1 MNKAAWVIPVF
12 GLIAYACT
20 GTETQNP
27 SAALKD
33 FQDSGC
39 KKETAVKST
48 AAMRASDSLAAI
60 TKVFASTNYGTET
73 SGLKCFAWERTD
85 ENRLKIDLY
94 NFEAACGAEWT
105 ANAVV
110 DPNTGLNLTVSNP
123 ECLIARCGQC
133 LYDWSFDVSG
143 IDSKEALSIHLAI
156 DTCPGKQDLKTYS
169 TQLPIHERSS
179 GILCNYAEYNAL
191 GMQSA
196 ALGECGTLGMPCQGT
211 AKCSDT
217 PASTEM
223 TCQNDLVCTTNGNKN
238 ELICAKSCHEDK
250 NCGTLGVQTCSDGL
264 CRPKE
269 NW

>member
-1 MNKAAWVIPVF
+1 MNKAVWVIPVF
-12 GLIAYACT
+12 GLIAYACE

-27 SAALKD
+27 SASLNA

-48 AAMRASDSLAAI
+48 TGVRASDSLAAI
-60 TKVFASTNYGTET
+60 TELFSSTNYSAET

-85 ENRLKIDLY
+85 GNRLKLDLY

-105 ANAVV
+105 GRATV

-123 ECLIARCGQC
+123 ECLIAKCGLC
-133 LYDWSFDVSG
+133 IYDWSFDVSG
-143 IDSKEALSIHLAI
+143 IDTNEALPVHLAV

-169 TQLPIHERSS
+169 TLLPIHERSS
-179 GILCNYAEYNAL
+179 GILCNYADFNAL
-191 GMQSA
+191 GWQAA
-196 ALGECGTLGMPCQGT
+196 ALSECGTLGMPCQGT
-211 AKCSDT
+211 SMCSQT
-217 PASTEM
+217 PASTDT
-223 TCQNDLVCTTNGNKN
+223 TCQNDLVCTTNGTDN
-238 ELICAKSCHEDK
+238 ESICAKPCSKDED
-250 NCGTLGVQTCSDGL
+250 CGTLGVQKCASGL